1 MNDGADQPPELTI
14 PAGPPSHE
22 PGDAPVVT
30 GPFFQYADWL
40 SFGITALVVLVVYFR
55 TLAPEVTLEYSG
67 ALSTSA
73 KYAGVAHPPGYPV
86 WTLYSWFFVT
96 LVPFSNIAWRV
107 AVGSAVAA
115 ALACGLVALMGSRA
129 GTLLLETTPAF
140 TSRKLAEQQML
151 RVVCG
156 FVAGMVLGLSRT
168 VWRMAVVA
176 ETWALTVLLFTL
188 MLCLLMRWTSRP
200 ERRRFLYGA
209 LFVFGLLLTGNQE
222 LFVMIPALL
231 LVVILSDQGLGR
243 DLALVISLLVF
254 ADWVVSVLGRYYW
267 LGSDML
273 RSAGLLVAFVLVGG
287 AAVVAIVRMRR
298 LGSEWASAS
307 LCGGAFL
314 LGLGF
319 YLYLPFASMTNPPM
333 NWGYARTEEGF
344 FHLITR
350 GQFERWHPTD
360 ELGRFIGQLW
370 IVAKETGEG
379 FGWPYFAFAALPFG
393 LLRRTGGC
401 ARRWLLG
408 LAAVFVCVGPLMIG
422 LLNPSED
429 QIIDRVVI
437 APLFSAMYVILALC
451 TGLGLMVLGCMVAK
465 SRMRPLSDAL
475 TRS

>member
-30 GPFFQYADWL
+30 GPFFQRTDWL
-40 SFGITALVVLVVYFR
+40 SFGLTAVVVLVIYLR

-73 KYAGVAHPPGYPV
+73 KYAGVAQPPGYPV

-115 ALACGLVALMGSRA
+115 ALACGLVALMVSRA

-140 TSRKLAEQQML
+140 TNRKLAEQQML

-176 ETWALTVLLFTL
+176 ETWALSVLLFAIV
-188 MLCLLMRWTSRP
+188 LCLLLRWTGRP

-209 LFVFGLLLTGNQE
+209 FFVFGLLLTGNQE
-222 LFVMIPALL
+222 LFVMTPALL
-231 LVVILSDQGLGR
+231 LVVLLSDQELGR
-243 DLALVISLLVF
+243 DLSVVISLLVL
-254 ADWVVSVLGRYYW
+254 ADWAVSVVGLYYW

-273 RSAGLLVAFVLVGG
+273 RSAGLLVAFLLVGV
-287 AAVVAIVRMRR
+287 AAVVAIVRTRR
-298 LGSEWASAS
+298 FGSEWRSVS
-307 LCGGAFL
+307 LCGILFL

-350 GQFERWHPTD
+350 GQYERWHPTG
-360 ELGRFIGQLW
+360 ELDRFIGQLW

-379 FGWPYFAFAALPFG
+379 FGWPYFVFGALPFG

-408 LAAVFVCVGPLMIG
+408 LAATFICVGPLMVG

-437 APLFSAMYVILALC
+437 APLFSAMYVILALF
-451 TGLGLMVLGCMVAK
+451 TGLGLMVVGCMIAK
-465 SRMRPLSDAL
+465 IQTQPQPDAKPH
-475 TRS
+475 S